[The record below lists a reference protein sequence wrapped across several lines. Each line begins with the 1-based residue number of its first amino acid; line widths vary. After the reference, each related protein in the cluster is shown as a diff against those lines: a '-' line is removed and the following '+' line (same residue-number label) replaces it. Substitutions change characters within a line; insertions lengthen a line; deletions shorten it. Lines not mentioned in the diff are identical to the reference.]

1 MLVENGTAVV
11 DSLALVM
18 PNASTPLRRLSD
30 FASTITVAI
39 FLSAAPNGDEKLS
52 VRAIA
57 GLLLDASGN
66 SAPTN
71 AVIASGAL
79 PVGAPVVLP
88 AALVPPAAAGTTL
101 AAASSPAV
109 VVPAAF
115 AALLFL
121 LLLLLLCAWR
131 RRKRRMRKIGPNYD
145 IERIALFG
153 PRVADNLVR
162 SHKALTAELTP
173 NLIANHGWLV
183 AESLSGDGESEK
195 LRLAKCANWLD
206 SVADAG
212 AKRIQNAQP
221 AVHIPPSLLKAAHAV
236 HQLDTEAHGGEAL
249 GGPVEATDDLTALVH
264 LKEALTGHPQQ
275 RAIDLALP
283 LASACCAEFATI
295 GEERIVES
303 DATAVQ
309 IVLDVV
315 ESHLTLGKATVLAEA
330 CTRQAIQARFD
341 EAREDTAAAA
351 LSRRLP
357 LKPAPLHSFVG
368 AARDGHWLRD
378 RRGGGRR
385 GRGGAGR
392 PRDGG
397 TAWWC
402 LREPMRKREMTA
414 IGDPFGR

>member
-1 MLVENGTAVV
+1 MLDLFGIAKNLSLSEKCTPILLKI
-11 DSLALVM
+11 SLA
-18 PNASTPLRRLSD
+18 RR
-30 FASTITVAI
+30 
-39 FLSAAPNGDEKLS
+39 
-52 VRAIA
+52 
-57 GLLLDASGN
+57 
-66 SAPTN
+66 
-71 AVIASGAL
+71 
-79 PVGAPVVLP
+79 
-88 AALVPPAAAGTTL
+88 
-101 AAASSPAV
+101 
-109 VVPAAF
+109 
-115 AALLFL
+115 
-121 LLLLLLCAWR
+121 
-131 RRKRRMRKIGPNYD
+131 
-145 IERIALFG
+145 
-153 PRVADNLVR
+153 
-162 SHKALTAELTP
+162 
-173 NLIANHGWLV
+173 
-183 AESLSGDGESEK
+183 
-195 LRLAKCANWLD
+195 AKC
-206 SVADAG
+206 
-212 AKRIQNAQP
+212 Q
-221 AVHIPPSLLKAAHAV
+221 
-236 HQLDTEAHGGEAL
+236 HQLDTEAHGREAM

-341 EAREDTAAAA
+341 EAREDTAATA

-357 LKPAPLHSFVG
+357 LKPAPINPFVG

-378 RRGGGRR
+378 RKGGGRR

-402 LREPMRKREMTA
+402 PREPMRKREMTA